1 MTEKPVKGYHAVYT
15 GSNALYAGDRD
26 TIINTKIGE
35 HTFVFD
41 KVWTDAGT
49 SQRPEQ
55 IMVRLCRKTA
65 ETSQETVDGVAPVIV
80 KNGDLWTYTY
90 EDLPSYDAD
99 GRAYTYWVTE
109 DPVNGYDTVYSSD
122 DRAENGG
129 RITNVARGGLAV
141 KKTVSGNRGER
152 NRKFLFTITL
162 SGVSQT
168 GIDAATF
175 TDGNFE
181 NGVSEISLKDGEEY
195 RFEEI
200 PAGFSYTVTEAD
212 DALRDGYTVTAT
224 GTSGTIP
231 AGDTAEAAFENR
243 KNEDPTVPTQPTT
256 PTDPSGPTTPVT
268 PTRPW
273 HHDSDDP
280 EETDPTKR
288 PPKMPTG
295 QSTET
300 VTETDP
306 AGTTSPDETLESR
319 TETTSSETETNIEE
333 TTTAE
338 TVTESGTEPDHDD
351 RDNPKTG
358 DSTHTW
364 IWAVLTILSAFGAIM
379 LHRVKKDDENEEHM
393 K

>member
-1 MTEKPVKGYHAVYT
+1 M
-15 GSNALYAGDRD
+15 
-26 TIINTKIGE
+26 
-35 HTFVFD
+35 
-41 KVWTDAGT
+41 
-49 SQRPEQ
+49 
-55 IMVRLCRKTA
+55 
-65 ETSQETVDGVAPVIV
+65 
-80 KNGDLWTYTY
+80 
-90 EDLPSYDAD
+90 
-99 GRAYTYWVTE
+99 
-109 DPVNGYDTVYSSD
+109 
-122 DRAENGG
+122 
-129 RITNVARGGLAV
+129 
-141 KKTVSGNRGER
+141 
-152 NRKFLFTITL
+152 
-162 SGVSQT
+162 
-168 GIDAATF
+168 
-175 TDGNFE
+175 
-181 NGVSEISLKDGEEY
+181 
-195 RFEEI
+195 
-200 PAGFSYTVTEAD
+200 TEAD

-231 AGDTAEAAFENR
+231 AGDTVEAAFENR

-256 PTDPSGPTTPVT
+256 PTSPSDPTTPVT

-364 IWAVLTILSAFGAIM
+364 IWAVLMILSAFGAIM